1 MFDLKLTIEIENC
14 VLFYIIIS
22 VANHGPSIFH
32 DRAGFPPVTAP
43 HSDWSGPSNQESV
56 VEIVLIY
63 KTVC

>member
-43 HSDWSGPSNQESV
+43 HSD
-56 VEIVLIY
+56 
-63 KTVC
+63 